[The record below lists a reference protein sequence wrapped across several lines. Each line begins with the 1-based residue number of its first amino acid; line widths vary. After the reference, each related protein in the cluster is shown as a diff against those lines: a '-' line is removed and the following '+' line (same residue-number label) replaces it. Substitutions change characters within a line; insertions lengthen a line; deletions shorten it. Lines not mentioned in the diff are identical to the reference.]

1 MSISWTTTARKESF
15 NGYKSLH
22 SLVTDARFC
31 VRCAFFPLSPTVLL
45 KVLTRVVRPFI
56 WLVPGSI
63 SGGERRKS
71 EKARLRKGVTILVCT
86 PGRLLDHL
94 KTTKCFR
101 RDSMRWLILDEADRL
116 LDMGFEK
123 QASGT
128 LWLCWWTLLHNQ
140 AHRLATARIYTWY
153 CLSGLRLRVK
163 CFLPKHLAGFVG
175 ETK

>member
-1 MSISWTTTARKESF
+1 MSTEAGKLAL
-15 NGYKSLH
+15 NQH
-22 SLVTDARFC
+22 SAMVLTFAC
-31 VRCAFFPLSPTVLL
+31 APVRVVCFLPLSPTKRP

-123 QASGT
+123 Q
-128 LWLCWWTLLHNQ
+128 
-140 AHRLATARIYTWY
+140 
-153 CLSGLRLRVK
+153 VK
-163 CFLPKHLAGFVG
+163 RGIQYDVSDCS
-175 ETK
+175 T

>member
-1 MSISWTTTARKESF
+1 MHRCVSCVFRPLADLK
-15 NGYKSLH
+15 
-22 SLVTDARFC
+22 LV
-31 VRCAFFPLSPTVLL
+31 

-116 LDMGFEK
+116 LDLGFEK
-123 QASGT
+123 QARETPVT
-128 LWLCWWTLLHNQ
+128 LVVLS
-140 AHRLATARIYTWY
+140 ARTAIIY
-153 CLSGLRLRVK
+153 
-163 CFLPKHLAGFVG
+163 
-175 ETK
+175 

>member
-1 MSISWTTTARKESF
+1 MSLMHACAP
-15 NGYKSLH
+15 
-22 SLVTDARFC
+22 VRFVC
-31 VRCAFFPLSPTVLL
+31 FVPLSHIKHV

-56 WLVPGSI
+56 WLVPGSL

-101 RDSMRWLILDEADRL
+101 RDSTRWLILDEADRL

-123 QASGT
+123 QVS
-128 LWLCWWTLLHNQ
+128 
-140 AHRLATARIYTWY
+140 
-153 CLSGLRLRVK
+153 
-163 CFLPKHLAGFVG
+163 
-175 ETK
+175 ETKWLY